1 VREGSRP
8 PLFMEREVAWV
19 QCRELRTAGYVSAL
33 QLSLVPDAPPAHANP
48 TVSFSNLASDEC
60 KAGSAGRDYEPFRQD
75 WSTIG
80 AASGGTASR

>member
-1 VREGSRP
+1 VREGPRP
-8 PLFMEREVAWV
+8 HSFMEREVAWV

-33 QLSLVPDAPPAHANP
+33 QLSLVPRRATGSREPSGLLLH
-48 TVSFSNLASDEC
+48 LESDEC
-60 KAGSAGRDYEPFRQD
+60 KAGLAGRDYEPFPQD